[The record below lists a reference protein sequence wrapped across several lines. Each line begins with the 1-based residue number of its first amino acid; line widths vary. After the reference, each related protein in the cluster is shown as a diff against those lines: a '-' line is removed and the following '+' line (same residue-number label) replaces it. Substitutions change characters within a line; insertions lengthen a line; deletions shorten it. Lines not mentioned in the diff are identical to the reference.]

1 MLCVV
6 YVVFVEKFAK
16 NVIKKEKAAAAEDA
30 DVVLVAQKDLSK
42 ENINNNNVLIALIM
56 SWSNH
61 QH

>member
-1 MLCVV
+1 MPCVA

-16 NVIKKEKAAAAEDA
+16 NVIKKEKDAAVEDA
-30 DVVLVAQKDLSK
+30 DVVLVVQKDLSK

-61 QH
+61 QR